1 MRVIFE
7 CGLFSSADWILFF
20 FFFWPE
26 TNAYSSIKKSL
37 SWWFHFQQL
46 SEFQNILNLCP
57 KIQIHQQMQWIS
69 AKFTKS
75 FRIIIECGLK
85 SSAGWI
91 FFFFLFFWLEKNVYS
106 SIKKSSSWWSSAT
119 INWLSAVVRV
129 SKYSKS
135 LSQNSATLANASSA
149 FSSLEA
155 FDKSHHSNQLF
166 LLIFFFSVFL
176 TSLKV
181 VWILNVAS
189 HYYLCQTLSECKIK
203 IHETFADYFQVRI
216 KFECG
221 LNFFFLKNCGLN
233 SSAD

>member
-1 MRVIFE
+1 MSNSTSFSVKSQYPINSKITRGLIFFFSQKLRVIFE

-91 FFFFLFFWLEKNVYS
+91 LFF
-106 SIKKSSSWWSSAT
+106 
-119 INWLSAVVRV
+119 
-129 SKYSKS
+129 
-135 LSQNSATLANASSA
+135 SQKL
-149 FSSLEA
+149 
-155 FDKSHHSNQLF
+155 
-166 LLIFFFSVFL
+166 
-176 TSLKV
+176 
-181 VWILNVAS
+181 
-189 HYYLCQTLSECKIK
+189 
-203 IHETFADYFQVRI
+203 RI
-216 KFECG
+216 IIECG
-221 LNFFFLKNCGLN
+221 L
-233 SSAD
+233 